1 MADET
6 YLIAGL
12 GNPGPRYQQN
22 RHNVGFLFLN
32 WFADQH
38 NRNFSVSRWKAEIAR
53 LSWQRRSLILCK
65 PMSFMNQSGGPVAGV
80 CRYFSIATNRVLVV
94 HDDIDMKFGRIKLTH
109 GGGAGGHNGIR
120 SIAQQL
126 GDTEFF
132 RLKIGIGRPGDD
144 HSDPRMAVE
153 SFVLT
158 DFSGEQRQFLDERFE
173 QLSKGL
179 GFFIDGDLGRARTL
193 LNSLKQ

>member
-22 RHNVGFLFLN
+22 RHNVGFMFLD

-38 NRNFSVSRWKAEIAR
+38 NHNFSVSRWKAEIAR
-53 LSWQRRSLILCK
+53 LSWQRRSVILCK

-80 CRYFSIATNRVLVV
+80 CRYFSIAPNRVLVV